1 MWWTWILWWT
11 MMIRVSCVSNAHNK
25 QSVCREWSGARI
37 EKKNATE
44 VPRASRLS
52 TKNSPKSKCLHT
64 FYTHTHH
71 THTRHYSILFYMV
84 KNSQC
89 LHCYKLYV
97 LELKYFHLFVEP
109 LFRCTTRNLA
119 VPPTNQQWPNK
130 WLVKIYSQ
138 MLKKYLYT
146 RVNAHQIFAYIFKMR
161 VVTQITKRREE
172 KILRWQWSI
181 CEKKGK
187 KIPTEINLTTVET

>member
-1 MWWTWILWWT
+1 MHTTNNRCAESDLEHVLKKK
-11 MMIRVSCVSNAHNK
+11 MQLKYRVH
-25 QSVCREWSGARI
+25 QDY
-37 EKKNATE
+37 
-44 VPRASRLS
+44 P
-52 TKNSPKSKCLHT
+52 PKTLRNRNVFTH
-64 FYTHTHH
+64 FTHTHI

-138 MLKKYLYT
+138 MRKKYLYT

-172 KILRWQWSI
+172 KILRWQWQWSI